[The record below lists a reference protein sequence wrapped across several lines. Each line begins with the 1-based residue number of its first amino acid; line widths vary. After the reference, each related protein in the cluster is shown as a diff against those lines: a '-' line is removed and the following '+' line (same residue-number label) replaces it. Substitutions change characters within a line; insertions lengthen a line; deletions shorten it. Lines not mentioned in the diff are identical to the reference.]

1 MALIFSRLGFWLA
14 WLLIPIL
21 FEFLPTCSY
30 FLRLRFFKKIAPP
43 SESLTYFP
51 YITVIIPVYNSEK
64 TLYKC
69 LASLN
74 DSTYPNSSMQII
86 VANNHSTDQ
95 SFAVFERARH
105 NFNRLNL
112 QWLETDPGKA
122 RALNAAIYNARGK
135 YILNIDSDGFLEKNA
150 LLNIVT
156 RFENDAQ
163 ILALT
168 GTILINKELIKQT
181 KSWKLRFL
189 QANEYF
195 EYTRA
200 FLTGRQ
206 IESAKNQLFTLSGAF
221 SAFRKETLFQTFLY
235 NPQTVGEDTEITFQI
250 RAKLKG
256 KIVLCPNAIFYAEPI
271 ESLAALY
278 LQRQRWQ
285 RGQIETAQAFMQE
298 NADLK
303 TFFSNFMIRKMM
315 IDHTFIF
322 CRIIWVFGLFVLVY
336 LGYSPLLLACS
347 LGLLYL
353 LYIFNEFLNL
363 LVALHFLRDFP
374 KEKTYLRH
382 KAWCCLTIP
391 FYNLLCALIRLLGI
405 INSITFPAKWR
416 AQEFS
421 SEWSQVTTIVKKDLK
436 HLAQRKDQHE

>member
-30 FLRLRFFKKIAPP
+30 FFRLRFSKKAPTTKTL
-43 SESLTYFP
+43 SYLP

-69 LASLN
+69 LASL
-74 DSTYPNSSMQII
+74 DSSTYPNSSMQII
-86 VANNHSTDQ
+86 LANNHSTDQ
-95 SFAVFERARH
+95 SFAVFDRARH
-105 NFNRLNL
+105 TFTSLNL
-112 QWLETDPGKA
+112 HWLETDPGKA

-135 YILNIDSDGFLEKNA
+135 YILNIDSDGFLEQNA

-156 RFENDAQ
+156 RFENDPQ
-163 ILALT
+163 TLALT

-181 KSWKLRFL
+181 KKWGLRFL

-250 RAKLKG
+250 RTRLKG
-256 KIVLCPNAIFYAEPI
+256 KIALCPDAIFYAEPI
-271 ESLAALY
+271 ESLGALY

-285 RGQIETAQAFMQE
+285 RGQIETAQAFMRE
-298 NADLK
+298 TAGLK
-303 TFFSNFMIRKMM
+303 TFFRNFMIRKMM

-322 CRIIWVFGLFVLVY
+322 CRIIWVFGLLVLVY

-353 LYIFNEFLNL
+353 LYIFNENLNL
-363 LVALHFLRDFP
+363 LIALRFLKKFP
-374 KEKTYLRH
+374 KERAYLRH

-391 FYNLLCALIRLLGI
+391 LYNLLCALIRLLGI
-405 INSITFPAKWR
+405 INSITHPAKWR
-416 AQEFS
+416 AERFS
-421 SEWSQVTTIVKKDLK
+421 HEWSQIKTIVKEDLK
-436 HLAQRKDQHE
+436 HLQQRKDHHE